1 MMLSHLPVE
10 RVRIY
15 QFNFT
20 KFRMQNFSFT
30 KSRKFY
36 ELKFFQFQ
44 KKLFRSVLICFFF
57 SLFVCSTNAG
67 MQLYYLGFTY

>member
-10 RVRIY
+10 RVKIY
-15 QFNFT
+15 QLNFT

-36 ELKFFQFQ
+36 ELKFFSS
-44 KKLFRSVLICFFF
+44 KKIVSFRFNLFFF
-57 SLFVCSTNAG
+57 SLFVCLTNAG